1 VKATFQNLSTTLFVS
16 MFSPISCL
24 ILSKTALYRN
34 AKKLQYGCYSIA
46 LVAALLQKCV
56 KKDAIFAAWLIGMAQ
71 IYYLCSRIKK

>member
-1 VKATFQNLSTTLFVS
+1 LFGTAQNSFVS
-16 MFSPISCL
+16 
-24 ILSKTALYRN
+24 N
-34 AKKLQYGCYSIA
+34 AKKRQHRCYSIA